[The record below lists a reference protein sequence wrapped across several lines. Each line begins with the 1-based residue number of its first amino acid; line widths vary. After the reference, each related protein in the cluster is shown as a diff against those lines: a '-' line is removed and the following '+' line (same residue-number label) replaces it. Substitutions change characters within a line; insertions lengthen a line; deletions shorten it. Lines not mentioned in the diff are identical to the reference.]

1 MLGWCWRCHG
11 DRRRGR
17 IETAERALWCCV
29 ETGSVWWLCCGGN
42 LKIVPSFT
50 LELYIVTNRELVSAA
65 RRGERELFAFLEEV
79 QAEQQQLF
87 VRCADMYLSI
97 NLLISALFD
106 TLLLLHVPNAWFK
119 GEAKQCFAYNLP
131 NNLCFV
137 QPYSIYRSLI
147 CMQSL
152 FNNSI

>member
-1 MLGWCWRCHG
+1 M
-11 DRRRGR
+11 
-17 IETAERALWCCV
+17 
-29 ETGSVWWLCCGGN
+29 
-42 LKIVPSFT
+42 KIVPSFN
-50 LELYIVTNRELVSAA
+50 LELYVVTNRELVSAA

-79 QAEQQQLF
+79 QVEQQQLF

-137 QPYSIYRSLI
+137 EPYSIYRSLI